1 MAIEEHISRVRLEE
15 DPGHCDDEMDTTLD
29 GEIDEDLMIDD
40 DDDDDDLP
48 LTGAPSTHAEKR
60 REQKAI
66 FDSWLQT
73 EAAQQP
79 MPRRKNEN
87 QPLEEVIDEHLSVN
101 KLIAKQESAE
111 IVKNPRE
118 YQLELFE
125 RAKNEN
131 TIAVLD
137 TGSGKTL
144 IAVLL
149 IRWSIDQELED
160 QAHGNTPRITFFVVA
175 SVSLVFQQHA
185 VLETN
190 LDHKVAR
197 FCGAMNTDKY
207 NDVSWKQIFTEN
219 RVIVCTADI
228 LLQCLSRSYITMR
241 QINLLVFDEAHHTKK
256 NHSYARI
263 IKEYYLAEP
272 EEQARPRVFGMTAS
286 PVDAKTDAMQAAHE
300 LETLLHS
307 RIATANDLSFQE
319 IVKKKH
325 EQVLEYGPM
334 NQPFETEFLRAT
346 IARFSHVKVLQTA
359 FDTVRGIAAELG
371 TWCADQYLVEALAE
385 KKLRKYELVVERAFN
400 ECPGGRTI
408 ADLDKELAEIR
419 KASEYVRGRWEL
431 MPKRIDSKDLSV
443 KVRELQNF
451 LAKEF
456 ERPSSY
462 RCLVFV
468 EKRHTARLLAA
479 LFQRL
484 ELTENLRPGFLTG
497 PGSGNLADVKF
508 SFRQQVVTM
517 MQFRNGEINCLF
529 STSVAEEGLDVP
541 DCNLVVRFSLY
552 RTMVQ
557 YVQSRGRAR
566 QNNSKFIHMLERG
579 NAVEQELIRDV
590 RYRELEMKSLCQ
602 RLPEDR
608 RINGNQGTLDALM
621 AKEKSLKVYVEPST
635 GAKLN
640 YGNALVCLANF
651 CSAIPTESDAAEPQH
666 PTYVVTSAGAKFI
679 AEVLL
684 PAGAP
689 MRFAIG
695 EVHSKKSLA
704 KRSAAFEA
712 CLELRKKAYLNAQLL
727 PTYAKKLP
735 AMRSAHL
742 AVNMKKLRAYNMKTK
757 PLIWQQNMGVLPE
770 ELFVTIV
777 DFPDGLEREHQPI
790 ALLTRAPMPQFPSFP
805 IFKNDGQQ
813 SRVIC
818 YSVAEPLQVNSAD
831 NKLSLLTAFTLRTF
845 RDVHSKTYASEPHQ
859 MSYWLAPVK
868 GRKGDVPVES
878 ILDWELMQEVSEH
891 DVYLWS
897 PEMPDEALADRFI
910 VDKLAGGRK
919 FFSKGVNKD
928 LKPLDPV
935 PEGCARGRFK
945 DSILGYSNSMFKRAR
960 EHFRGTC
967 NLNQPVVE
975 TEQMLGRR
983 NMLAPPVPK
992 EVNAPTR
999 APLCLEPLQISV
1011 LPTRVAISHF
1021 VWPAVIWRL
1030 ESYLIAIEAAD
1041 MIGVKCDVAMALAAI
1056 TKDSESSGDHEK
1068 SQEEHVNFQRG
1079 MGDNY
1084 ERLEFMGD
1092 CFLKT
1097 TTTIATFIQNPND
1110 NEFEFHVRRMVMLCN
1125 KNLFT
1130 VAQTLKLQEYIRSS
1144 TFSRRLWYPEG
1155 LRLLEGKGAQK
1166 TEEIE
1171 EERRVGS
1178 THNLGEKTIADVC
1191 EAMIGAAFMSHDQP
1205 GRWHPDQWENAVR
1218 TVTKL
1223 VGSEDHTMLKWDDY
1237 REAYKLPAY
1246 QTAEANASQLDRAQ
1260 KVEQEHDYHFRY
1272 PRLLCSAFIHPS
1284 QPFIF
1289 ERLPNYQRLEFLGD
1303 ALLDQTSITYL
1314 FNKFP
1319 DKDPQWLTE
1328 HKMAMISNRALGM
1341 IAATTGF
1348 YKHIRHC
1355 HATVELQIREY
1366 VTELREAKNA
1376 APNAIDYWIAVS
1388 DPPKCMADVVEA
1400 YVGAIF
1406 IDSNFDYNEVQRF
1419 FDAHIQPHFAD
1430 MSLYDGYAGNHPC
1443 TYLHHLLAQTYGC
1456 QQYRIIA
1463 KQVPMVNGLD
1473 QKGVM
1478 LAVMIHNEVFAHDMG
1493 NSVRYG
1499 RVRVAKMALEK
1510 LEGLAPYEFRA
1521 RFNCE
1526 CTKADADEVGVRAD
1540 CAI

>member
-1 MAIEEHISRVRLEE
+1 MAIEEQISRVRLEE
-15 DPGHCDDEMDTTLD
+15 DSGSRDDEMDTTLD

-40 DDDDDDLP
+40 EDEDDTP
-48 LTGAPSTHAEKR
+48 LTGLPNTHAEKR

-66 FDSWLQT
+66 FESWLQT
-73 EAAQQP
+73 DAAQQP
-79 MPRRKNEN
+79 MRRRKHENE
-87 QPLEEVIDEHLSVN
+87 PHEEVVDELLSVN
-101 KLIAKQESAE
+101 KLIAKQESTE

-125 RAKNEN
+125 RAKKEN

-149 IRWSIDQELED
+149 IRWVIDQELESR
-160 QAHGNTPRITFFVVA
+160 ALGNPARITFFLVA

-207 NDVSWKQIFTEN
+207 NKVVWTQHFTEN

-228 LLQCLSRSYITMR
+228 LLQCLSHSYITMR

-263 IKEYYLAEP
+263 IKDYYLAEP

-286 PVDAKTDAMQAAHE
+286 PVDAKTDAIQAAHE
-300 LETLLHS
+300 LESLLHS

-319 IVKKKH
+319 IVKKKD
-325 EQVLEYGPM
+325 EQVMLYGPLK
-334 NQPFETEFLRAT
+334 QPFETEFLSAT
-346 IARFSHVKVLQTA
+346 IARFSHIRVFQTV
-359 FDTVRGIAAELG
+359 FDTVKGIAAELG
-371 TWCADQYLVEALAE
+371 TWCADQYLVDALAE
-385 KKLRKYELVVERAFN
+385 KKLSKYERVVERAFY

-408 ADLDKELAEIR
+408 ADLDRDLAEIR

-431 MPKRIDSKDLSV
+431 MPKRIGSEDLSV
-443 KVRELQNF
+443 KVRELQSF
-451 LAKEF
+451 LAQEF
-456 ERPSSY
+456 ERPSGY

-479 LFQRL
+479 VFQRFAPIKH
-484 ELTENLRPGFLTG
+484 LRPGFLTG
-497 PGSGNLADVKF
+497 PGSGNLAEVKF

-517 MQFRNGEINCLF
+517 MQFRKGEINCLF

-541 DCNLVVRFSLY
+541 DCNLVIRFSLY

-579 NAVEQELIRDV
+579 NTVEQEQMRDV
-590 RYRELEMKSLCQ
+590 RFRELEMRSLCQ

-608 RINGNQGTLDALM
+608 RIGGNQETLDALM
-621 AKEKSLKVYVEPST
+621 AKEKLLKVYVEPST

-640 YGNALVCLANF
+640 YGNALVYLANF
-651 CSAIPTESDAAEPQH
+651 CSAIPTGSDAAEPQH
-666 PTYVVTSAGAKFI
+666 PTYVVTSAGAKYI

-695 EVHSKKSLA
+695 EVHSKKTLA

-712 CLELRKKAYLNAQLL
+712 CLELRKKAYLNAHLL

-735 AMRSAHL
+735 AMRNAHL

-757 PLIWQQNMGVLPE
+757 PLIWQQDMGVLPK

-813 SRVIC
+813 SQVVRS
-818 YSVAEPLQVNSAD
+818 SVAEPLQVNPTEET
-831 NKLSLLTAFTLRTF
+831 LSLLTAFTMRVF
-845 RDVHSKTYASEPHQ
+845 KDVHSKTYATEPHQ
-859 MSYWLAPVK
+859 MSYWLAPVNE
-868 GRKGDVPVES
+868 GAGDTPVRS
-878 ILDWELMQEVSEH
+878 LLDWELMKEVSEH
-891 DVYLWS
+891 NVYTWS
-897 PEMPDEALADRFI
+897 PDMPDEALADRFI

-919 FFSKGVNKD
+919 FFTNGVSKD

-935 PEGCARGRFK
+935 PDGCAKGRFK
-945 DSILGYSNSMFKRAR
+945 DSILDYSNSMFRRDR
-960 EHFRGTC
+960 ERFKGTW

-992 EVNAPTR
+992 EAKALTR

-1041 MIGVKCDVAMALAAI
+1041 MIGVECDTATALAAI

-1068 SQEEHVNFQRG
+1068 EQEQHVNFQQG

-1130 VAQTLKLQEYIRSS
+1130 VAQTLNLQEYIRSS

-1155 LRLLEGKGAQK
+1155 LTLLEGKGAK
-1166 TEEIE
+1166 DTEEID

-1205 GRWHPDQWENAVR
+1205 GKWHPDQWENAVR

-1223 VGSEDHTMLKWDDY
+1223 VGSADHTMLKWDDY

-1246 QTAEANASQLDRAQ
+1246 QTAE
-1260 KVEQEHDYHFRY
+1260 EHAYHFRY

-1289 ERLPNYQRLEFLGD
+1289 EKLPNYQRLEFLGD
-1303 ALLDQTSITYL
+1303 ALLDQTSISYL
-1314 FNKFP
+1314 FNKFS

-1355 HATVELQIREY
+1355 HASVELQIREY
-1366 VTELREAKNA
+1366 ITELREAKNA
-1376 APNAIDYWIAVS
+1376 APDVMDYWTTVS
-1388 DPPKCMADVVEA
+1388 DPPKCLADVVEA

-1406 IDSNFDYNEVQRF
+1406 IDSNFDFNEVQRF
-1419 FDAHIQPHFAD
+1419 FDAHIQPHFSD

-1443 TYLHHLLAQTYGC
+1443 THLHHLLDQTYGC

-1463 KQVPMVNGLD
+1463 KQVPMVDGLD
-1473 QKGVM
+1473 QKGVV

-1493 NSVRYG
+1493 SSVRYG

-1526 CTKADADEVGVRAD
+1526 CTKADGDEVGVRAD